1 MATLP
6 GTSSRSS
13 TGSGLNLIRKHRD
26 ELLSS
31 MISNP
36 DDVQSLMKKIDSTG
50 LLFPDAIRKVFMT
63 NPSLTNDDCA
73 VAILNHLEIILEISY
88 GYIPPVVQVLK
99 EHSFLTDTIAIDDT
113 DMLTANEFM
122 YFSKK
127 IVAKQKKKILG
138 MYSNC

>member
-1 MATLP
+1 MATSP
-6 GTSSRSS
+6 GTH
-13 TGSGLNLIRKHRD
+13 GSELNLIRKHRD

-36 DDVQSLMKKIDSTG
+36 NNKEVVQSLVDKIDSTG
-50 LLFPDAIRKVFMT
+50 LLFPDAIKTIMT
-63 NPSLTNDDCA
+63 KPSLLTDDDRA
-73 VAILNHLEIILEISY
+73 VAILNHLEIILEISC
-88 GYIPPVVQVLK
+88 GYIPPVVQLLK

-127 IVAKQKKKILG
+127 TVAIKQEKILG
-138 MYSNC
+138 MYNCNC